1 MQDNNK
7 RKSKLVGMN
16 NNKKDAIKRLKE
28 ARSGVRRLDQAIQV
42 NFKFLLNY

>member
-7 RKSKLVGMN
+7 RKSKQVGMN
-16 NNKKDAIKRLKE
+16 EDKLDAIKRLKE

-42 NFKFLLNY
+42 FLNFLTY